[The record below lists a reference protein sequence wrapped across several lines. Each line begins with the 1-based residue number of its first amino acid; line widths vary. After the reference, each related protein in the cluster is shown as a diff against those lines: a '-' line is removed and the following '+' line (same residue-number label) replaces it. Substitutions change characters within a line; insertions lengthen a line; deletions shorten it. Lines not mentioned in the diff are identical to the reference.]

1 LPLEI
6 EIRHTREEGIPIINL
21 GLEGLNESGGVAAM
35 TLYLSWFALAQS
47 LEAKVPDALAT
58 IEKALQVNP
67 AEVAWRPEA
76 IRIRGELRLG
86 FRRTDAAESDFRDAI
101 SLAEKIGAKAWELRA
116 AVSLVRMLKRR
127 GDLAEARDLLTPLYA
142 SFTEGFD
149 TADLN
154 DAKVLLDELGR

>member
-1 LPLEI
+1 
-6 EIRHTREEGIPIINL
+6 
-21 GLEGLNESGGVAAM
+21 M
-35 TLYLSWFALAQS
+35 
-47 LEAKVPDALAT
+47 PDALAT

-76 IRIRGELRLG
+76 IRIRGELRQGLG
-86 FRRTDAAESDFRDAI
+86 HTEGAEADFRTAI
-101 SLAEKIGAKAWELRA
+101 ALAQKIGAKGWELRA
-116 AVSLVRMLKRR
+116 AMNVERMLRKR
-127 GDLAEARDLLTPLYA
+127 GELTEARDLLTPLYS